1 MAQLGQKF
9 NATEHETEQN
19 DYPELPNGIYQ
30 LEMTASDVVP
40 TKDGKG
46 TILKTTFDVVAP
58 EEYKKR
64 KLFNNYNLENSNPD
78 AQRIGQAQF
87 ASLCRAI
94 GVDEVDDTEDL
105 HVRTFTAKIGLGKPS
120 KDGQYPARA
129 EIKTYYFP
137 DTGNIPEPA
146 IDANQPAAAPA
157 SVTRAQ
163 APANDNRQQA
173 AAPATAAK
181 RPWGSK

>member
-1 MAQLGQKF
+1 MAQLGQRF
-9 NATEHETEQN
+9 NATEHDTEQK
-19 DYPELPNGIYQ
+19 DYAELPNGVYH
-30 LEMTASDVVP
+30 LEMTASDVAA
-40 TKDGKG
+40 TRDGKG

-58 EEYKKR
+58 QDYKGR
-64 KLFNNYNLENSNPD
+64 KLFNNYNLENSSAE

-94 GVDEVDDTEDL
+94 GADTVDDSEDL
-105 HVRTFTAKIGLGKPS
+105 HFRTFTAKIGLGKPS

-137 DTGNIPEPA
+137 DTGDVPEPS
-146 IDANQPAAAPA
+146 IDANQPAAAAPA
-157 SVTRAQ
+157 PVTRAQ

-173 AAPATAAK
+173 AAPATK
-181 RPWGSK
+181 RPWGTK